1 MAFPQ
6 ICTEVPVPPN
16 LRAQA
21 DMFAVRENPRNGTQI
36 TSGNSIPGVGKMG
49 LALPVGR
56 MWRTGRTLRVK
67 ILNGSEKIR
76 SKVPQ
81 YANVWSEHSNI
92 KFDFVDSGNAEIRV
106 NIDSSGSSWS
116 NLGTDCLSVPADQPT
131 MNFGWLKD
139 STPER
144 EFSPFDQSSIMVYAI
159 PSSMTT
165 NGYSTAANDYLSET
179 NKSFIANA
187 YPTEARGLSAF
198 NTMEVRAWDKPAKTA
213 SKRQIF
219 SQEFDTP
226 PKLAVGLNWLDVAN
240 ATNIRVHAYADKLSK
255 ASADV
260 HIDTWHDTTLYSAG
274 CTWFTASQS
283 RDPDFQV
290 GEFSTHDDH
299 AWDKPQP
306 NTPRRISFE
315 RPYHA
320 PPKVVVWLNQLDM
333 AHDKNW
339 RVMATATDVD
349 AKGFTLHLDTWSN
362 TTLYAAKAAWI
373 AYPADKAGVASGS
386 YSTED
391 VRPWDKPQLE
401 NAGKANF
408 PAGAFRDTPKVLIA
422 LNSLDIDCGKNLR
435 LKLSA
440 DSVSKDGMTWHIDS
454 WYDTKLYM
462 AAASYIAFT

>member
-1 MAFPQ
+1 M
-6 ICTEVPVPPN
+6 
-16 LRAQA
+16 L
-21 DMFAVRENPRNGTQI
+21 AVRENPRNGTQI
-36 TSGNSIPGVGKMG
+36 TSGNLIPGVGKMG

-67 ILNGSEKIR
+67 ILNGSEKIQ
-76 SKVPQ
+76 SKVPTL
-81 YANVWSEHSNI
+81 N
-92 KFDFVDSGNAEIRV
+92 
-106 NIDSSGSSWS
+106 
-116 NLGTDCLSVPADQPT
+116 CLSVPADQPT

-144 EFSPFDQSSIMVYAI
+144 EFSRVITHEFGHALGCIHEHQSPATPILWNKKFTYEYYQSTQNWTKDEVDTNLFDHYASTTTQFSAFDPSSIMVYAI

-165 NGYSTAANDYLSET
+165 NGYSTAANDHPSET
-179 NKSFIANA
+179 DKSFIANA
-187 YPTEARGLSAF
+187 YPTEARGLSALI
-198 NTMEVRAWDKPAKTA
+198 TMEVRAWDEPAKTA

-219 SQEFDTP
+219 SQELDTP

-240 ATNIRVHAYADKLSK
+240 ATNIRVHAYAGKLSK

-290 GEFSTHDDH
+290 GEFSTQDDH
-299 AWDKPQP
+299 TWDKPQP
-306 NTPRRISFE
+306 NTSRRINFE

-339 RVMATATDVD
+339 RVKATATGVD

-373 AYPADKAGVASGS
+373 AWPTRPAWPAAS
-386 YSTED
+386 
-391 VRPWDKPQLE
+391 
-401 NAGKANF
+401 F

-440 DSVSKDGMTWHIDS
+440 NSVSKDGMT
-454 WYDTKLYM
+454 
-462 AAASYIAFT
+462 